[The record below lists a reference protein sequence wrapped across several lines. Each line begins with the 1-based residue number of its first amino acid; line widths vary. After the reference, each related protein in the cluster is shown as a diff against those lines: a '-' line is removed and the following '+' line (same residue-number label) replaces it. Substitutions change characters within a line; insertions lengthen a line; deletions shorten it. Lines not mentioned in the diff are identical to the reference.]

1 MYLPTNHH
9 MCLPTSG
16 NITRCIKM
24 VQCLPFPYWLGTS
37 YFPEDSHKYPSKCK
51 ICHVVTLWY
60 LYNSHVQH
68 FTGEIGTH
76 GPSRLVP
83 QCTLGTVAETLSQN
97 STSAMHVCAENWLII
112 CVWSCMLSSTMDQ
125 ILWDRCKFQLNIS
138 TVITWASS
146 VIKRAFGSIL
156 LHSTGPNRNAQHNH

>member
-1 MYLPTNHH
+1 
-9 MCLPTSG
+9 MCLSTWE

-24 VQCLPFPYWLGTS
+24 VQCLCFPLWLDTS
-37 YFPEDSHKYPSKCK
+37 YSISQKFLRTIPPNAR
-51 ICHVVTLWY
+51 CHVTTLWY
-60 LYNSHVQH
+60 LHNSHVQH
-68 FTGEIGTH
+68 FTVEIGTH

-138 TVITWASS
+138 TVITRASS

-156 LHSTGPNRNAQHNH
+156 LHRTGPNRKAQHNH